1 MTPDI
6 MISLLSVPSGIPHSV
21 PSETPDLS
29 MTPPESP
36 LRPRL
41 GAKESSSSK
50 KMMHGAAALA
60 LANTE
65 KEARRRVV
73 SRRLKPGEKDSK
85 WA

>member
-6 MISLLSVPSGIPHSV
+6 YDVSHPSHLGPHT
-21 PSETPDLS
+21 PSPGEPDLS

-65 KEARRRVV
+65 KEARRRAV
-73 SRRLKPGEKDSK
+73 SRRLKSGGKDGK
-85 WA
+85 RA